1 MSHKPQEKGLE
12 LRMLVF
18 KRGASKRKLTIPVAI
33 IFVETLHTTQRTC
46 LGTCMPSSKSD
57 SWPGLVAKG
66 RVKFFRGNSKL
77 QKNCNKSSIF
87 WGGRGGRGWLKR
99 GASIC

>member
-1 MSHKPQEKGLE
+1 MSHKPQVKGLE

-66 RVKFFRGNSKL
+66 RVKFYGEIQNYRRTVINPNL
-77 QKNCNKSSIF
+77 QF
-87 WGGRGGRGWLKR
+87 FGGEGGQGLVERGG
-99 GASIC
+99 

>member
-1 MSHKPQEKGLE
+1 MSHRPQVKGLE

-18 KRGASKRKLTIPVAI
+18 KRGASKRKLAIPVAI

-77 QKNCNKSSIF
+77 QKNCNQSSIF
-87 WGGRGGRGWLKR
+87 LGGKGGQGLVET
-99 GASIC
+99 GG